1 MRVGL
6 VVERRYFAVSIAA
19 VEGLRFGQGLVG
31 LEPEQRQPAFPREVF
46 EAQEDP
52 GPEAETTSVG
62 RDPHPLDLAIGRMT
76 LQGAA
81 PDGLFVQG
89 GQHEVA
95 LRRRELRRG
104 GRYAAR
110 RIVAGF
116 EPDRELREVAFEAV
130 PGGRTVGI
138 LHRQAPGAACK
149 ASQPRV
155 LFGCSDNRRLPATR
169 VNVGFAAPPVAYT
182 DAPATYRL
190 PNP

>member
-6 VVERRYFAVSIAA
+6 VVERRYFAISIAA

-31 LEPEQRQPAFPREVF
+31 LESEQRQPVFPREVL

-52 GPEAETTSVG
+52 GPEAETTSGG
-62 RDPHPLDLAIGRMT
+62 RDPHPFDLAIGRVT
-76 LQGAA
+76 LQGSA

-95 LRRRELRRG
+95 LRRRELRRR

-110 RIVAGF
+110 RVVAGF
-116 EPDRELREVAFEAV
+116 EPDGELREVAFEAI

-138 LHRQAPGAACK
+138 LHRQADGAACK
-149 ASQPRV
+149 VSQPSV
-155 LFGCSDNRRLPATR
+155 LLRWSDKRRLTATR
-169 VNVGFAAPPVAYT
+169 VKVGFAAPPVGYT
-182 DAPATYRL
+182 DAPAT
-190 PNP
+190 

>member
-6 VVERRYFAVSIAA
+6 VVERRYFAVPVAP

-31 LEPEQRQPAFPREVF
+31 LESEQRQPAFSREVF

-52 GPEAETTSVG
+52 GPEAETTG
-62 RDPHPLDLAIGRMT
+62 RGRRPPPVCFRIGRMK

-95 LRRRELRRG
+95 LRRRELRRR

-116 EPDRELREVAFEAV
+116 EPDRELREVA
-130 PGGRTVGI
+130 R
-138 LHRQAPGAACK
+138 
-149 ASQPRV
+149 S
-155 LFGCSDNRRLPATR
+155 
-169 VNVGFAAPPVAYT
+169 
-182 DAPATYRL
+182 
-190 PNP
+190 

>member
-1 MRVGL
+1 MRVRL

-52 GPEAETTSVG
+52 GPEAETTSGG

-95 LRRRELRRG
+95 LRRRQLRRPA
-104 GRYAAR
+104 RYA
-110 RIVAGF
+110 V
-116 EPDRELREVAFEAV
+116 
-130 PGGRTVGI
+130 
-138 LHRQAPGAACK
+138 
-149 ASQPRV
+149 
-155 LFGCSDNRRLPATR
+155 RRL
-169 VNVGFAAPPVAYT
+169 VT
-182 DAPATYRL
+182 DF
-190 PNP
+190 

>member
-6 VVERRYFAVSIAA
+6 VVERGYFAEPVAP

-31 LEPEQRQPAFPREVF
+31 LEPEQRQPPLPREVV

-52 GPEAETTSVG
+52 GPEAETTSGG
-62 RDPHPLDLAIGRMT
+62 RDPHPLDLAIGLMT

-95 LRRRELRRG
+95 PRRLELRRR

-110 RIVAGF
+110 RVEARF
-116 EPDRELREVAFEAV
+116 EPDRELREVAFE
-130 PGGRTVGI
+130 TV
-138 LHRQAPGAACK
+138 
-149 ASQPRV
+149 ASGPTLRS
-155 LFGCSDNRRLPATR
+155 L
-169 VNVGFAAPPVAYT
+169 
-182 DAPATYRL
+182 
-190 PNP
+190 